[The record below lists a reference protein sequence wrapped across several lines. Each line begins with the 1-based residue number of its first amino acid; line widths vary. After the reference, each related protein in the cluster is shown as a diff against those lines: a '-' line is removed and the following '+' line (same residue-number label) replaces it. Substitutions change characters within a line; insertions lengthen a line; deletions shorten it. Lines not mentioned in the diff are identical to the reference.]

1 MSYVLLGADPEDFP
15 DPLHAP
21 PHGLLAIGGDLRPE
35 RLVAA
40 YRQGIFPWYG
50 EGEPILWWS
59 PHPRFVLFPD
69 ELKVHK
75 SMRPY
80 FNQRKFGLSYDRAFG
95 EVIRACART
104 PRRGQQGTWI
114 TDDMIEAY
122 ERLHALGIAH
132 SVEVWQGRELAGG
145 LYGVALGRVFF
156 GESMFTHVSNASKF
170 GFISLVRALRQ
181 KGFALIDCQQE
192 TPHLATLGARSIP
205 RPDFLDLLRKHAQP
219 PDPPAD
225 WQQWLLG

>member
-1 MSYVLLGADPEDFP
+1 MSFILLGADPEAFP
-15 DPLHAP
+15 DPLHAS

-80 FNQRKFGLSYDRAFG
+80 FNRRKFGLSYDRAFG
-95 EVIRACART
+95 EVIRACAQT

-132 SVEVWQGRELAGG
+132 SVEVWQGGELAGG

-156 GESMFTHVSNASKF
+156 GESMFTRVSNASKF
-170 GFISLVRALRQ
+170 GFISLVRALQQ